1 MCLHVRYDGIPM
13 FREKKK
19 QKKTISKLQDFLSD
33 SGIIE
38 AMVFLSY
45 NFTLHF
51 STLILVIRDYKAEI
65 TQFTSQAL
73 KMTHKSF
80 Q

>member
-1 MCLHVRYDGIPM
+1 MFVMMEYLCL
-13 FREKKK
+13 EK
-19 QKKTISKLQDFLSD
+19 KKTISKLQDFLSD

-51 STLILVIRDYKAEI
+51 STLILVIRDYKADNTI
-65 TQFTSQAL
+65 HIS
-73 KMTHKSF
+73 SF
-80 Q
+80 ENDP